1 MPRPKDGKSELRALT
16 LPEGGA
22 AVVMLSASR
31 VMPASGDTVVRQ
43 ARAQQ
48 IVGRQGQAAVSA
60 YVEDLR
66 DKAKITKN
74 ELAFQ

>member
-1 MPRPKDGKSELRALT
+1 
-16 LPEGGA
+16 
-22 AVVMLSASR
+22 
-31 VMPASGDTVVRQ
+31 VRQ

-48 IVGRQGQAAVSA
+48 ISGRQGQGAVSA

-66 DKAKITKN
+66 EKAKVKTN

>member
-1 MPRPKDGKSELRALT
+1 
-16 LPEGGA
+16 
-22 AVVMLSASR
+22 
-31 VMPASGDTVVRQ
+31 VMPASGDAVVRQ